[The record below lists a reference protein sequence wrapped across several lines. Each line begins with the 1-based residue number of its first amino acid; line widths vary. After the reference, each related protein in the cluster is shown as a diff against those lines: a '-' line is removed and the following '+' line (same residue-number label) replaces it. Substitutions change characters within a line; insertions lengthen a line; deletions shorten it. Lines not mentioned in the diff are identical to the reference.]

1 MSNST
6 SYANEPAETAH
17 AGQGATQQFL
27 SFTIGS
33 EEYGVDI
40 MLVREVKGWSET
52 TRLPNSPDFM
62 RGVLNLRGI
71 IVPIFDLRARFTG
84 NRTDATEKHVII
96 IVAVGERTAGIL
108 VDTVSDILTVAGGDI
123 KPAPSGETAAD
134 ERFVTGLIAIEG
146 RMVVILEME
155 KLFESDMPDHATPT
169 APTQSSN

>member
-1 MSNST
+1 MSNPTTHS
-6 SYANEPAETAH
+6 NEPNEAAQ
-17 AGQGATQQFL
+17 AGQGVTQQFL
-27 SFTIGS
+27 SFTIGP

-52 TRLPNSPDFM
+52 TRLPNTPDFM

-84 NRTDATEKHVII
+84 TRTDATEKHVII

-108 VDTVSDILTVAGGDI
+108 VDTVSDILTVPSGDI
-123 KPAPSGETAAD
+123 KPAPSGETTTD

-155 KLFESDMPDHATPT
+155 KLFDSDMPSHDMST
-169 APTQSSN
+169 APMQSPN